1 MKNTRTQDLQ
11 SNFFQKIKDILS
23 PNASFADELADVL
36 GVSKDSVY
44 RRIRNET
51 SLSLE
56 EIIILSEHF
65 KVPFDLS
72 EKQESNAV
80 TFTYKSLENQNDFKT
95 YIQSIIT
102 DLSQIIQSDD
112 KMVTY
117 AANDIPIFHHFHFKE
132 LTAFKI
138 FYWLKGVINDPDLH
152 GKKFDIN
159 LIDPELFELT
169 NKLYQAYSHTPSREI
184 WTQETVNSQIEQVK
198 YYWESGLF
206 QSKEQALLICNQVE
220 ASFQRIQHQAD
231 LGNKLIENPS
241 DKQNFWFYY
250 AEIEI
255 GNNTIMVER
264 AESKMLY
271 LSFNTFNKMLTT
283 NINFCNET
291 QKWIDNLIKKS
302 VLISSVSEK
311 LRFQFFDSIYKKL
324 DLVKNDILNSKG

>member
-44 RRIRNET
+44 RRLRNET

-65 KVPFDLS
+65 KVPFDLI
-72 EKQESNAV
+72 EKQENNAV

-138 FYWLKGVINDPDLH
+138 FY
-152 GKKFDIN
+152 
-159 LIDPELFELT
+159 
-169 NKLYQAYSHTPSREI
+169 
-184 WTQETVNSQIEQVK
+184 
-198 YYWESGLF
+198 
-206 QSKEQALLICNQVE
+206 
-220 ASFQRIQHQAD
+220 
-231 LGNKLIENPS
+231 
-241 DKQNFWFYY
+241 
-250 AEIEI
+250 
-255 GNNTIMVER
+255 
-264 AESKMLY
+264 
-271 LSFNTFNKMLTT
+271 
-283 NINFCNET
+283 
-291 QKWIDNLIKKS
+291 
-302 VLISSVSEK
+302 
-311 LRFQFFDSIYKKL
+311 
-324 DLVKNDILNSKG
+324 